1 MQTKT
6 IDQIV
11 KELSEPFPKDS
22 IHWRVGATNRDK
34 TKAIALAYLD
44 ARDVMDRLDKVVG
57 PSNWQNAYQGL
68 GCCGIGIKDFETGEW
83 LWRWNGAGE
92 TKVEA
97 EKGQASDSFKRAAVL
112 FGIGRYL
119 YALPNVWC
127 RLDNGRL
134 AETPSLPA
142 WALPE
147 AEPVNPE
154 ELDHLVITI
163 EELIDNTPEL
173 AAMVKTDAFA
183 AKMKRLQSLD
193 GNKYDKIKARI
204 VDMVK
209 KEKKLDDEIV

>member
-1 MQTKT
+1 MNLN
-6 IDQIV
+6 DAV
-11 KELSEPFPKDS
+11 KELAKPFPKES

-34 TKAIALAYLD
+34 TKGIALAYID
-44 ARDVMDRLDKVVG
+44 ARDLMDRLDQVVG
-57 PSNWQNAYQGL
+57 PANWQNKYDGNGL
-68 GCCGIGIKDFETGEW
+68 CGIGIKDPDSGEW
-83 LWRWNGAGE
+83 IWKWNAAGE

-97 EKGQASDSFKRAAVL
+97 EKGQASDSFKRAGVL
-112 FGIGRYL
+112 WGVGRYL
-119 YALPNVWC
+119 YGLPNVWC

-163 EELIDNTPEL
+163 EELIDNTPEVG
-173 AAMVKTDAFA
+173 AMVKTDAFA
-183 AKMKRLQSLD
+183 AKMKKLQSLD
-193 GNKYDKIKARI
+193 SGKYDKIKARI

-209 KEKKLDDEIV
+209 KEKKLNDEIV